1 MNLKALIKRGALLA
15 LANWPVVAIQFLAES
30 TFQALLAVPII
41 GAAILVGVL
50 LGTDFAEV
58 ARGGLRDIFTTVTDT
73 VGAEPVALG
82 AFITAFVV
90 MLFGGSILMFLV
102 KGGTIEVLRAAE
114 RAIGTVEDEPVTVDV
129 LQRASCFSLE
139 RFATGCT
146 RLFRP
151 YLGLGIVLMAS
162 YAVSGGLY
170 VAFVVYVYRTAEGL
184 IFGWTAVAAL
194 AAAVLMVWI
203 TLINF
208 VYLLIQIAIAVDGL
222 TLGLAVRTVRRFIV
236 ARFRSLAGMFL
247 VVLALVVTAT
257 FVSALAWSGVGLIA
271 FVPVVGLAV
280 VPFQLVALLA
290 RGLLFEYHRA
300 DRRRRVHQLVSIVQS
315 GDLGTRP
322 DRLRS
327 PREKG
332 DGSRFAGVVFGAP
345 CRATGC
351 VQTRRASRASQ
362 SRRPSWEASE
372 GRWCRPEP
380 HCPSAPVW

>member
-1 MNLKALIKRGALLA
+1 MNLKLLIKRGALLA
-15 LANWPVVAIQFLAES
+15 LANWPVVGMQFLAES

-41 GAAILVGVL
+41 GAAILAGVL

-58 ARGGLRDIFTTVTDT
+58 ARGGLRDIFATVTAT
-73 VGAEPVALG
+73 LGAEPVALG

-102 KGGTIEVLRAAE
+102 KGGTIEVLLAAE
-114 RAIGTVEDEPVTVDV
+114 RAVGSIEEEPVTIEL

-151 YLGLGIVLMAS
+151 YLGLGLVLMAA
-162 YAVSGGLY
+162 YGLSGGVY
-170 VAFVVYVYRTAEGL
+170 VAFVVYAYRAAEGL
-184 IFGWTAVAAL
+184 LFGWTAVAAL
-194 AAAVLMVWI
+194 AAAVLIAWI

-208 VYLLIQIAIAVDGL
+208 VYLLIQIAVAVDGL
-222 TLGLAVRTVRRFIV
+222 TLGLAVGMVRRFVV
-236 ARFRSLAGMFL
+236 ARFRDLAAMFL

-290 RGLLFEYHRA
+290 RGLLFEYIGLTA
-300 DRRRRVHQLVSIVQS
+300 IGAYVTLY
-315 GDLGTRP
+315 
-322 DRLRS
+322 RS
-327 PREKG
+327 FRT
-332 DGSRFAGVVFGAP
+332 AG
-345 CRATGC
+345 
-351 VQTRRASRASQ
+351 
-362 SRRPSWEASE
+362 
-372 GRWCRPEP
+372 
-380 HCPSAPVW
+380 